1 MLKKVLVA
9 NRGEI
14 AVRII
19 RACKELGIRTV
30 SVYSEA
36 DKDALHTG
44 LADEAYC
51 IGPALPKKS
60 YLNEK
65 NILEVAYHTGID
77 SIHPGFGFLSE
88 NANFA
93 KMCTEC
99 NIKFIGPKFETIEL
113 MGNKSNSKTLMK
125 KAGVPVIPGSDGVVT
140 DYIEALKIAEEIG
153 YPVIL
158 KASLGGGGKGI
169 RIVNSDAEMKQLFEI
184 VKQES
189 INAFKNGDIYIEK
202 YITNPRHVEVQI
214 LADSF
219 GNVIHLGERDCSIQ
233 RKNQKIIEET
243 PSSILDLK
251 TKNKMYK
258 AAIDVAKV
266 SKYEGAGT
274 IEFLVDGNN
283 FYFMEM
289 NTRIQVEH
297 PITEMVTGVDI
308 VKEQLKIA
316 SGEALAKK
324 QGDIKLNGHSME
336 CRINAEIPE
345 KNFMPCPGT
354 IKELHFPGGNG
365 IRIDSSVYFG
375 YTIPSNYDSMIAK
388 LIVHSESRE
397 ESINKMI
404 TALEECVIDG
414 INTNIEFLLKILKNE
429 DYRKNNYD
437 TSFIEK
443 KFI

>member
-1 MLKKVLVA
+1 MLKKVLIA

-30 SVYSEA
+30 AVYSEA
-36 DKDALHTG
+36 DKDALHTR

-51 IGPALPKKS
+51 IGPAMPKRS

-99 NIKFIGPKFETIEL
+99 NIKFIGPTFETIEL
-113 MGNKSNSKTLMK
+113 MGNKSNSKALMK
-125 KAGVPVIPGSDGVVT
+125 KAGVPVIPGSEGVVT
-140 DYIEALKIAEEIG
+140 DYLEALKIAEEIG

-169 RIVNSDAEMKQLFEI
+169 RIVNSDVEMKQLFEI

-189 INAFKNGDIYIEK
+189 INAFKSGDIYIEK

-214 LADSF
+214 LVDSH

-243 PSSILDLK
+243 PSPILDSK
-251 TKNKMYK
+251 VRTKMYK

-297 PITEMVTGVDI
+297 TITEMITGVDI
-308 VKEQLKIA
+308 VKEQLRVA
-316 SGEALAKK
+316 SGEPLSKK
-324 QGDIKLNGHSME
+324 QSDIKLNGHSME
-336 CRINAEIPE
+336 CRINAEMPE

-365 IRIDSSVYFG
+365 VRIDSAVYSG
-375 YTIPSNYDSMIAK
+375 YTIPSSYDSMIAK
-388 LIVHSESRE
+388 LIVYSERRE
-397 ESINKMI
+397 ESINKMM
-404 TALEECVIDG
+404 TALDECVIDG
-414 INTNIEFLLKILKNE
+414 INTNIDFLLKILKDE
-429 DYRKNNYD
+429 DYRKKNYD

-443 KFI
+443 QFV